1 MAADETKPL
10 YQCFNCRFRWE
21 TSEPGPT
28 GCPRCGSIYNI
39 WLNHELWTDPQRA
52 RAEQRRNVR

>member
-1 MAADETKPL
+1 MMDETKPL

-39 WLNHELWTDPQRA
+39 WLNHEHWTDPQRA